1 MNKNNIPAD
10 IQADA
15 DRLYPKDTS
24 IIKQMNNPLIIDPL
38 RNAYIK
44 GRIDKR
50 SKQLPVNYNE
60 IKTKDISQLTS
71 AYKDESI
78 PVSVVGTYSRET
90 LLHFGEWILEID
102 VDSEVYQN
110 KTGKELYQLWLSE
123 YKPSKTN

>member
-1 MNKNNIPAD
+1 MNKNWRE
-10 IQADA
+10 QQ
-15 DRLYPKDTS
+15 S
-24 IIKQMNNPLIIDPL
+24 
-38 RNAYIK
+38 
-44 GRIDKR
+44 
-50 SKQLPVNYNE
+50 PVDYNE
-60 IKTKDISQLTS
+60 IETKDISQLTS